1 MYHLLLKSPHIIP
14 YILESRILV
23 GKVRLYKTY
32 ALLFDHHT
40 PLRWCKV
47 KYAAL
52 RCVRHNWFDPQT
64 NQRKDSMIGFDLIY
78 CVSRHFQKYFSYIMA
93 TSFSGGRSRRES
105 LTMGKQLVNFITCGC
120 ESSAPFL

>member
-23 GKVRLYKTY
+23 GKVRLCNTY

-52 RCVRHNWFDPQT
+52 RCDRHHWFDPQT

-78 CVSRHFQKYFSYIMA
+78 CVSRHFQKYFSYTMA
-93 TSFSGGRSRRES
+93 TSFSGGRSRREP
-105 LTMGKQLVNFITCGC
+105 LTMGKQLVNFITFGC